1 MKKVISTLL
10 ILFSFIVLVILT
22 LNTIDNYYSFKIKE
36 VGYNN
41 TIGTLYGNT
50 IKEQGLMLKKL
61 SLSQND
67 NYLIFGSSE
76 LGSMVKPFH
85 PDYFFANKKTEF
97 QVNIIGRGY
106 SQSLIHS
113 IDLAALS
120 NELKGKKIVIIIS
133 PQWFTK
139 EGLTQNTFNMNFSP
153 LQFYTA
159 MFNNNLN
166 SLVKLDL
173 CKRVYSLGS
182 GGTLQVRVFS
192 FLYSN
197 NTLVSKSILTLLMP
211 YYNLQ
216 NKILSIKDKIQTYK
230 FIKQYGKQKQI
241 NLVATTIDWDKERS
255 KAVIQGKQESNNNDF
270 QMENGYYNRY
280 IKDNLKNLKGSLESG
295 SYLQSS
301 EYGDLKLLMDICK
314 TADIKPI
321 FVSVPMNGKWYDYA
335 EFSKEDRQKYYQKV
349 NKLITSNGFQV
360 ADFSKNEYDKY
371 FLKDAMHLG
380 WQGWIDVDEA
390 IDEYYHSY

>member
-360 ADFSKNEYDKY
+360 ADFSKNEYDEY